1 MAKINKTVVRNEGF
15 MRPSFETRYRHNERQ
30 NENYYNGDIC
40 PEREHL
46 NVHYRQS
53 LKLDG
58 TPETYGESFDRLMSE
73 GKISDKWLKPDSKLI
88 DEMVFDVNTDY
99 FEQHGG
105 YEYAKDFFAAA
116 YQLAVKEVGSEDCIL
131 SAVLHADERNKA
143 LSEEL
148 GRDVYHYHLH
158 VVYVPV
164 VEKTEYY
171 RRRKNEPEDA
181 PHKVKA
187 VYQQISHAKKWPMR
201 VPVERD
207 GKMITLN
214 SYSLLQDRFF
224 EGMRAAGFDG
234 FERGDF
240 KSTREHLSV
249 IAYKVQ
255 QEKKRLEKAERET
268 AKAEAKLAK
277 TERTLEKKTSQ
288 SKQLD
293 EKISVKKTQAAT
305 LADIDAIG
313 KPIPLV
319 GGYTVAENEMKKLK
333 SWSRQVFKTQEQM
346 AKLKRDMDALQADLD
361 KTKSQLRDA
370 QAEVNHWHG
379 EYTSLW
385 NEVKP
390 FIEAIRKFPQKML
403 EFVKS
408 LSPQVHQREKEQK
421 IAQAQSQSIK
431 KKSYGMEI

>member
-1 MAKINKTVVRNEGF
+1 MAKINKTVVRNDGF

-30 NENYYNGDIC
+30 NETYHNGDIY

-46 NVHYRQS
+46 NVHYRQN
-53 LKLDG
+53 LKPDG
-58 TPETYGESFDRLMSE
+58 TRETYGETFDRLMTE
-73 GKISDKWLKPDSKLI
+73 GRISDKWLKPDSKLI
-88 DEMVFDVNTDY
+88 DEMVFDVNTDC
-99 FEQHGG
+99 FEQRGG
-105 YEYAKDFFAAA
+105 YEYAKNFFAAA
-116 YQLAVKEVGSEDCIL
+116 YKLAVKEVGYEDYIL

-171 RRRKNEPEDA
+171 RRRKNEPDDA
-181 PHKVKA
+181 PRKVKA

-201 VPVERD
+201 VQVERD
-207 GKMITLN
+207 GKTITLN

-224 EGMRAAGFDG
+224 DGIKAAGFDD

-249 IAYKVQ
+249 VEYKVR

-293 EKISVKKTQAAT
+293 EKIAVKKTQAAT

-333 SWSRQVFKTQEQM
+333 SWSRQVFKAQEQM
-346 AKLKRDMDALQADLD
+346 AKLNRDMDALQTDLD
-361 KTKSQLRDA
+361 KTKMQLRDVS
-370 QAEVNHWHG
+370 AERDHWHR

-408 LSPQVHQREKEQK
+408 LFPQVHSREKEHE
-421 IAQAQSQSIK
+421 IAQPQH
-431 KKSYGMEI
+431 KKSHDIGGR

>member
-1 MAKINKTVVRNEGF
+1 MTKINKTVVRNEGF

-30 NENYYNGDIC
+30 NETYGNGDIC
-40 PEREHL
+40 PKREHL

-53 LKLDG
+53 LKPDG

-73 GKISDKWLKPDSKLI
+73 GRISDKWLKPDSKLI
-88 DEMVFDVNTDY
+88 DEMIFDVNTDY
-99 FEQHGG
+99 FEQRGG

-116 YQLAVKEVGSEDCIL
+116 YQLAVKEVGSEDYIL

-181 PHKVKA
+181 PRKVKA

-207 GKMITLN
+207 GKTIVLN

-224 EGMRAAGFDG
+224 DGMRAAGFDG
-234 FERGDF
+234 FERGEF
-240 KSTREHLSV
+240 GSTKEHLDV
-249 IAYKVQ
+249 LDYKIQ
-255 QEKKRLEKAERET
+255 QEKKRLKSL
-268 AKAEAKLAK
+268 EAQ
-277 TERTLEKKTSQ
+277 TEKKENQITKLD
-288 SKQLD
+288 KQI
-293 EKISVKKTQAAT
+293 EVKQAKSAT
-305 LADIDAIG
+305 LAEIDAMG
-313 KPIPLV
+313 HSVPLLP
-319 GGYTVAENEMKKLK
+319 GLHLSDDEAARLKKLA
-333 SWSRQVFKTQEQM
+333 RQTVKADEQI
-346 AKLKRDMDALQADLD
+346 AKLKRENGAL
-361 KTKSQLRDA
+361 KTDVTKTQNQLRDA
-370 QAEVNHWHG
+370 QAEVNHWHR

-385 NEVKP
+385 DEVAP
-390 FIEAIRKFPQKML
+390 FIDAIRKFPQKML

-408 LSPQVHQREKEQK
+408 LFPQVHRREREQPRQQRQTK
-421 IAQAQSQSIK
+421 S
-431 KKSYGMEI
+431 KSYGMEM